1 MHREALEAALAAL
14 GHDTT
19 WQSQLNAVGATW
31 FGAGWR
37 GCWACDRLPAV
48 GADGVGVA
56 NTGRAPPAGARIGHW
71 VAFMDSGNERC
82 FSDPLGAV
90 GRPQRAD
97 LAALYPQAHWSD
109 DDPEMAVSE
118 NICGPASLAA
128 CAVGHSHGRDA
139 FLRV

>member
-1 MHREALEAALAAL
+1 MALAAL
-14 GHDTT
+14 GSDTT
-19 WQSQLNAVGATW
+19 WQSQLNAVGGAW

-37 GCWACDRLPAV
+37 GCWACDQLPSV

-56 NTGRAPPAGARIGHW
+56 NTGRAPPAGARVGHW
-71 VAFMDSGNERC
+71 VAFMDSGGERC

-97 LAALYPQAHWSD
+97 LIALYPQALWSND
-109 DDPEMAVSE
+109 DAEQAVSAS
-118 NICGPASLAA
+118 ICGPASLAA

-139 FLRV
+139 FLQV